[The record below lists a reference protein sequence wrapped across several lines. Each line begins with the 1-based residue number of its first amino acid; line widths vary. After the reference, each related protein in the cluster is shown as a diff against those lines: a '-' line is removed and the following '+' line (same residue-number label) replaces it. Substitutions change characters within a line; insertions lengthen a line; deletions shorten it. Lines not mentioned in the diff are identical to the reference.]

1 MADRFHQTCFQIEAA
16 DNVCTALSDLEPG
29 WVKVTGGPA
38 YPAIAIAAPIKNG
51 HKLANR
57 PIGAGEAIIK
67 YGIAIGEATRLIG
80 AGEWVHLHNCR
91 SRYDARSSTL
101 DPETGAP
108 TDTRYK

>member
-1 MADRFHQTCFQIEAA
+1 MDRFTQGCFQIEAM
-16 DNVCTALSDLEPG
+16 DNVCTALFDLEPG
-29 WVKVTGGPA
+29 PVKVIGSPGTPVLQ
-38 YPAIAIAAPIKNG
+38 IAAPIKKG

-57 PIGAGEAIIK
+57 PIDPGEAIVK
-67 YGIAIGEATRLIG
+67 YGIAIGEATRSIG